1 MSIFIEKIRIRNF
14 RSLRQ
19 ADITLS
25 PNVTLLVG
33 ANNAGKTTCLRA
45 LGLALNSRDRRFI
58 SQDDLFIDKDGNSLP
73 QAEQVITI
81 DVKIIPADNANDF
94 DELWTLTFGED
105 AMPSKQGK
113 PSIFAFRTQI
123 EFGPLNK
130 EAQIKR
136 YVISDWDSNL
146 ADENSEVSADLSSIP
161 FHIIDAQRDL
171 QEDIQQRS
179 SHFGRLTGRI
189 EYNAEQ
195 RQALENALAKLNED
209 AVTNSKVLAHLRSAL
224 EELNKT
230 VQSKGKGVEI
240 TPFPKKARDLY
251 KGMKVHFQD
260 GGSDAFSLEYHG
272 MGTRSWASLL
282 AFKAKISWEEQE
294 KNSEHKP
301 FFPILALEE
310 PEAHLHPN
318 AQRQVYRQLS
328 EIKGQK
334 IISTHSPYIA
344 ALADLTEIRHF
355 YKEADQTE
363 IGRLDIDNLNI
374 DELRKINRE
383 VLLSEGELLFSK
395 AIVLFE
401 GETEAQCLPIFAYKY
416 FDGIYPFELGITF
429 ISVHGNNYKPFL
441 LLAEAMKIPWI
452 IFSDYD
458 QEGIKRGVDNAIS
471 SLHLNP
477 RDKHS
482 NVIKLGKSME
492 DYLISESYHAQ
503 LKAGINAWHA
513 ATTAEGTDQRQID
526 AGVLR
531 INKLSDG
538 QLKKEISSRNGKV
551 RYSAYWAEEIIK
563 LSDERCIPSKIREIF
578 YAVNAVIHP
587 KQIAEKTNASSI

>member
-1 MSIFIEKIRIRNF
+1 VSIFIERIRIRNF
-14 RSLRQ
+14 RSLREV
-19 ADITLS
+19 DITLS
-25 PNVTLLVG
+25 PNITLLVG
-33 ANNAGKTTCLRA
+33 TNNAGKTTFLRA
-45 LGLALNSRDRRFI
+45 LGLALNKDRRFI
-58 SQDDLFIDKDGNSLP
+58 SQDDLFIDKDGNPLP
-73 QAEQVITI
+73 EAERVITI

-94 DELWTLTFGED
+94 NDLWADIFGTD
-105 AMPSKQGK
+105 TTPDVQGK
-113 PSIFAFRTQI
+113 YIFAFRTQI

-130 EAQIKR
+130 EAQIRR
-136 YVISDWDSNL
+136 YVIRNWDSNL
-146 ADENSEVSADLSSIP
+146 ADESTEVSANLSGIP
-161 FHIIDAQRDL
+161 FHFIDAQRDL
-171 QEDIQQRS
+171 QEDIQQRT
-179 SHFGRLTGRI
+179 SHFGRLTGKI
-189 EYNAEQ
+189 DYDEDQ
-195 RQALENALAKLNED
+195 RKALEQALAKLNED
-209 AVTNSKVLAHLRSAL
+209 AVKNSEVLSHLRTAL

-240 TPFPKKARDLY
+240 TPFPKKVRDLH

-294 KNSEHKP
+294 KSDENEP
-301 FFPILALEE
+301 FFPILGLEE

-355 YKEADQTE
+355 HKETDQTE
-363 IGRLDIDNLNI
+363 TGRVETNNNLNI

-416 FDGIYPFELGITF
+416 FDGVYPFELGITF

-441 LLAEAMKIPWI
+441 ILAEAMKIPWI

-458 QEGIKRGVDNAIS
+458 KERIKKGVNNAL
-471 SLHLNP
+471 SLLNLDP
-477 RDKHS
+477 HDEHT
-482 NVIKLGKSME
+482 NVIKLGKSIE
-492 DYLISESYHAQ
+492 DYLISESYQPQ
-503 LKAGINAWHA
+503 LKAGINAWYG
-513 ATTAEGTDQRQID
+513 ATTTADTDQRQTD
-526 AGVLR
+526 AGVSR
-531 INKLSDG
+531 VNNLSDE
-538 QLKKEISSRNGKV
+538 QLKEELSFKGGKV
-551 RYSAYWAEEIIK
+551 RYPSYWAEEIIK
-563 LSDERCIPSKIREIF
+563 LPDERCIPPKIQELLDAID
-578 YAVNAVIHP
+578 AVIHP
-587 KQIAEKTNASSI
+587 IK